1 MESTRVISA
10 DSHVALR
17 HEDVKEHLASRH
29 HEAYDA
35 AVAEHELA
43 LGPSRNM
50 ANLGEHWYRPGHFE
64 GPAHLEDMDADGL
77 AAEVVYCEVSGFRYL
92 YRLSSG
98 AAAATQ
104 AFNDA
109 LAAYASADPDRLLV
123 SSQIP
128 IHDIDDAVAEV
139 LRVAAAGGRSLQ
151 IPVYPVELGYPDYH
165 DARYDPLWSAVQET
179 GLPLCCHTGLNA
191 VYDGLRERD
200 PTMGRAICVPMM
212 AVSTAEALGMW
223 ILGGVFARFPDLKLV
238 FVEPGLGWVAWW
250 LDVADDMVLRQG
262 YRFEHLD
269 DLPSTYFHRNVF
281 LTFMEERR
289 SIEHLR
295 DRIGVGNILW
305 ASDYP
310 HPPTTWPRSH
320 QSIEA
325 QFAGVPAHERAL
337 ITGGNAAKVWNLASA

>member
-1 MESTRVISA
+1 VNRIISA
-10 DSHVALR
+10 DSHVAMR
-17 HEDVKEHLASRH
+17 HDDVKVHLASRH

-35 AVAEHELA
+35 AVAEHERF
-43 LGPSRNM
+43 LGPNRAM
-50 ANLGEHWYRPGHFE
+50 ANLGEHWYRPGHFD
-64 GPAHLEDMDADGL
+64 GPAHLEDMDVDGV

-92 YRLSSG
+92 YRMASG
-98 AAAATQ
+98 AAEATT

-109 LAAYASADPDRLLV
+109 LTAYASADPERLLV

-139 LRVAAAGGRSLQ
+139 QRVAAGGGRSLQ
-151 IPVYPVELGYPDYH
+151 IPLYPVELGFPDYH
-165 DARYDPLWSAVQET
+165 DARYDPLWAAVQET

-191 VYDGLRERD
+191 AFDDLRERD
-200 PTMGRAICVPMM
+200 PTKGRAICVPMM
-212 AVSTAEALGMW
+212 AVSTAEAFGMW
-223 ILGGVFARFPDLKLV
+223 ILGGVLARFPDLKLV

-310 HPPTTWPRSH
+310 HPPTTWPRSR
-320 QSIEA
+320 QSIEE
-325 QFAGVPAHERAL
+325 QFAGVPADERAL
-337 ITGGNAAKVWNLASA
+337 MTGGNAAKVWNLGPA